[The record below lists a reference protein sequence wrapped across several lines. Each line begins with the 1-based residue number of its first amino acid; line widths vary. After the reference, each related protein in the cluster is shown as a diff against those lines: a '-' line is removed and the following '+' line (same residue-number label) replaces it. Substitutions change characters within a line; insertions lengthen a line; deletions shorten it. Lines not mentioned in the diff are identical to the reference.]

1 MNSPF
6 SLSNGQEEPAFPFRN
21 IESSHQPCPWSLS
34 SSAPIPSSGEIP
46 FLYLT
51 DVPFVS
57 AWTLPVFGSL
67 FLWGI
72 LVPCWTYQIYFPL
85 SWKLPAHTLPHW
97 PAYTQKGHLFL
108 LYRKHLASSPME
120 PCLLQGKHST
130 CSSNSAI
137 SRHCKIPTALLW
149 PVCFPEGLLRY
160 LDGFWRKK
168 VFD

>member
-1 MNSPF
+1 MNSSF
-6 SLSNGQEEPAFPFRN
+6 SLNNGQEKPAFPFRN

-34 SSAPIPSSGEIP
+34 NSAPILSSGEIP

-51 DVPFVS
+51 DVPFVF
-57 AWTLPVFGSL
+57 AWTLPVFASL

-108 LYRKHLASSPME
+108 LYRKHLALWSPVFSRVNIA
-120 PCLLQGKHST
+120 LALQTVLFPDTVK
-130 CSSNSAI
+130 
-137 SRHCKIPTALLW
+137 SRQLFSDQSVSQKSP
-149 PVCFPEGLLRY
+149 
-160 LDGFWRKK
+160 
-168 VFD
+168 